1 MFDVKFDEIG
11 KVDEKEFTRVIIASR
26 YKNKWVFCK
35 HRERNTLEIPGGH
48 IEKGEDWLTAAK
60 RELFEETGAVE
71 AKIEPICVYSISKYG
86 LLCFAEIVELGA
98 LPESEIEK
106 IEFFD
111 DLPENLTD
119 KGTHDKMFEK
129 VSTVKGL

>member
-1 MFDVKFDEIG
+1 MFDVKFDKIG
-11 KVDEKEFTRVIIASR
+11 KVDEKEFTRVVIVSR

-35 HRERNTLEIPGGH
+35 HKERTTWEIPGGH

-86 LLCFAEIVELGA
+86 LLCFAEIVKFGP
-98 LPESEIEK
+98 LPQSEIEK

-111 DLPENLTD
+111 DLPENLTY

-129 VSTVKGL
+129 VRTVKGL

>member
-11 KVDEKEFTRVIIASR
+11 KVDEKEFTRAIIISR

-35 HRERNTLEIPGGH
+35 HRERNTWEIPGGH

-60 RELFEETGAVE
+60 RELFEETGALK

-111 DLPENLTD
+111 DLPENLTY

-129 VSTVKGL
+129 VRTVKGL

>member
-1 MFDVKFDEIG
+1 MFDVKFDKIG
-11 KVDEKEFTRVIIASR
+11 KVDEKEFTRVVIVSR

-35 HRERNTLEIPGGH
+35 HRERNTWEMPGGH

-60 RELFEETGAVE
+60 RELFEETGALK

-111 DLPENLTD
+111 DLPENLTY

-129 VSTVKGL
+129 VRTVKGL

>member
-1 MFDVKFDEIG
+1 MFDVKFDKIG
-11 KVDEKEFTRVIIASR
+11 KVDEKEFTRVVIASR

-35 HRERNTLEIPGGH
+35 HRERNTWEIPGGH

-111 DLPENLTD
+111 DLPENLTY

-129 VSTVKGL
+129 VRTVKGL